1 MTVTELIVPQCKGCT
16 MPDIMTGR
24 CTVFVDPLYQH
35 RDGRK
40 CWGRC
45 DSIDE
50 MVRRLEA
57 ICEHNPTNATYK
69 RELEDWRET
78 QREVS
83 AT

>member
-35 RDGRK
+35 RDERK

-57 ICEHNPTNATYK
+57 IAAYNPQSRVA
-69 RELEDWRET
+69 RHELEEWRGVGE
-78 QREVS
+78 
-83 AT
+83 